1 MTPTGNGW
9 EHGLRTANHDGFG
22 LAIGLCGVLVYA
34 IQRYTGM
41 LRTYVTRVLAV
52 VFIMLALA
60 LIVGPLIGQPVLL
73 SFVTSGS
80 MEPTI
85 ETGEAFVTVPGFL
98 AGDVERGDVIVFQA
112 QEIQGG
118 ELTTHRVVEETDE
131 GYITQGD
138 NNPFTDQ
145 GSDEPPVTEDRIV
158 GVAWQPGG
166 GVVTI
171 PFVGAAVLGTRSV
184 VSGAYN
190 WVTTILGFGGST
202 GPQGPMLMIAAL
214 LVLLA
219 VGDSLREGSS
229 RDWTRSRDDEEEIDI
244 RYVAILLIVVVVVPA
259 NGAMLLPDT
268 TQEVSM
274 QNAAAEGNADPGEE
288 IEVELSA
295 SNNGFVAM
303 LFVLDPPSDVRLDN
317 RQLEIPGGA
326 STATTMYATV
336 PPPGEERIV
345 EVSQHRYI
353 VLLPPSV
360 LMTLHGL
367 HPIVAL
373 GAINGMLVFGV
384 LALVIGLAGAR
395 GRYTRDTG

>member
-1 MTPTGNGW
+1 
-9 EHGLRTANHDGFG
+9 
-22 LAIGLCGVLVYA
+22 
-34 IQRYTGM
+34 M
-41 LRTYVTRVLAV
+41 LRTYAARVLAV
-52 VFIMLALA
+52 VFVILTLA

-85 ETGEAFVTVPGFL
+85 ETGEAFVTIPDVV
-98 AGDVERGDVIVFQA
+98 AGDVEVGDVVVFQA
-112 QEIQGG
+112 KEIQDGR
-118 ELTTHRVVEETDE
+118 LTTHRIVEETNE

-145 GSDEPPVTEDRIV
+145 GNDEPPVTEEQIV
-158 GVAWQPGG
+158 GIAWQPGG
-166 GVVTI
+166 DVVTI
-171 PFVGAAVLGTRSV
+171 PYVGAAVLGTRSV
-184 VSGAYN
+184 VTGVYDGVAS
-190 WVTTILGFGGST
+190 TFGFGGST

-214 LVLLA
+214 LILVA
-219 VGDSLREGSS
+219 VGDSFREGSS
-229 RDWTRSRDDEEEIDI
+229 RDWTRSRDDDDEIDV
-244 RYVAILLIVVVVVPA
+244 RYVAILLVLVVIVPA
-259 NGAMLLPDT
+259 NAAMLLPDT

-274 QNAAAEGNADPGEE
+274 QEAAAEGNADPGEE

-295 SNNGFVAM
+295 SNDGFVTM
-303 LFVLDPPSDVRLDN
+303 LFVLNPPSDVRLDN

-360 LMTLHGL
+360 LMTLHEF
-367 HPIVAL
+367 HPLAAL

-395 GRYTRDTG
+395 SRRARDTG